1 MRRYTATATREG
13 RWWVIDVDGV
23 GVTQARSVREA
34 HEMVDDLV
42 RVLRD
47 DSDFEIEIH
56 FLVDKLD
63 ATVLAE
69 TVRGKVRMAE
79 VAQRDAAEA
88 NREAARRLSAAGV
101 SGGDIAGILEV
112 SPQRVSQLL
121 HS

>member
-1 MRRYTATATREG
+1 MKRYTATATREG

-47 DSDFEIEIH
+47 DTDFEIEIH

-63 ATVLAE
+63 ATVLAQ